1 MKLVYLIV
9 VGLIVTIVVTDVMI
23 HIAKLENNM
32 AAFIGLLVGMLVIA
46 YNFIKGSFEQ
56 TIFKEF
62 IYSVLIG
69 IAVLV
74 ISTSIFVLTGLDQL
88 ISPYLVALLAGVYS
102 FKRIANYKHQITDKK
117 EIDNFF
123 KKRKCPC
130 CQEEISK
137 KYFLKQIL
145 FKQGSFSFTEN
156 EKGIVCLKCN
166 KPILSAEKKHWIPL
180 FPMNISMI
188 PIIVFGLVSDI
199 SFSKEYTFKFVLIF
213 SFSFVLFVLLLLKKY
228 NDIDF
233 ICDDQSSDE
242 FNYHSIH
249 K

>member
-9 VGLIVTIVVTDVMI
+9 VGLIVTIVATDVLI

-32 AAFIGLLVGMLVIA
+32 AAFIGLLVGVFVMA

-69 IAVLV
+69 IVVLV
-74 ISTSIFVLTGLDQL
+74 ISTSIFVMTDLDQL

-102 FKRIANYKHQITDKK
+102 FKRITKNKYQITDKK

-130 CQEEISK
+130 CQEEVSK
-137 KYFLKQIL
+137 KYFLKQIF
-145 FKQGSFSFTEN
+145 FKSSSFSFTEK
-156 EKGIVCLKCN
+156 EKGITCQKCN
-166 KPILSAEKKHWIPL
+166 NPILSAEKKHWL
-180 FPMNISMI
+180 SMSPMFISLI
-188 PIIVFGLVSDI
+188 PIVILGLTDDMSFIKFIVV
-199 SFSKEYTFKFVLIF
+199 F
-213 SFSFVLFVLLLLKKY
+213 SFSFAIFVVLILKKF

-233 ICDDQSSDE
+233 ICNDESSDE